1 MTASPTTTVGE
12 ITSQYPQTIRV
23 FQRLRVEF
31 CCDGRLTLA
40 ELCRERNLAF
50 GDLAIALAKAIAAPA
65 PPRQDWNTRPL
76 GELVDHICEAFHEPL
91 RSELPELR
99 RMAARVERH
108 RDSSPHGHIRVQ
120 SELERFNAD
129 FVRHVATTERELF
142 PLVRRIEAGTD
153 HERDRQPFDRLRS
166 TLEADHVEARH
177 TLQVLRA
184 ATDRYEPPVHA
195 CATVRG
201 LYRGLK
207 ELEQLMQLHV
217 HLENNVL
224 FPRAAALLANARIV
238 RPS

>member
-1 MTASPTTTVGE
+1 
-12 ITSQYPQTIRV
+12 
-23 FQRLRVEF
+23 
-31 CCDGRLTLA
+31 
-40 ELCRERNLAF
+40 
-50 GDLAIALAKAIAAPA
+50 
-65 PPRQDWNTRPL
+65 
-76 GELVDHICEAFHEPL
+76 
-91 RSELPELR
+91 
-99 RMAARVERH
+99 MAARVERH

-142 PLVRRIEAGTD
+142 PLVRRIEAGTA

-184 ATDRYEPPVHA
+184 ATDRFEPPVHA

>member
-40 ELCRERNLAF
+40 ELCRERNLPF
-50 GDLAIALAKAIAAPA
+50 NDLASALAKAIAAPA

-108 RDSSPHGHIRVQ
+108 RDAAPHAHIRVQ
-120 SELERFNAD
+120 SEPGRFNAD

-142 PLVRRIEAGTD
+142 PLVRRSEAGTA

-166 TLEADHVEARH
+166 TLEAEHVEARH

-184 ATDRYEPPVHA
+184 ATDRYEPPSHA